1 MIMTESKYQVEVPVH
16 VEFEDVDAYRIAHHT
31 KLIAYLERARVRLF
45 QKYNFEIIESKYS
58 IVLHKLDIRFAN
70 PAKFLDDLTVIASLK
85 SANESRIKLSYRI
98 RKGKQLIAKASS
110 ELACVD
116 PATQRIALFPD
127 SLLERF
133 GLIS

>member
-1 MIMTESKYQVEVPVH
+1 MTESKYQVEVPVH

-45 QKYNFEIIESKYS
+45 QKYNFEIIEGKYS

>member
-1 MIMTESKYQVEVPVH
+1 MTESKYQVEVPVH

-45 QKYNFEIIESKYS
+45 QKYNFEIIEGKYS

-133 GLIS
+133 ELIS

>member
-1 MIMTESKYQVEVPVH
+1 MTESKYQVEVPVH

-45 QKYNFEIIESKYS
+45 QKYNFEIIEGKYS

-70 PAKFLDDLTVIASLK
+70 PAKFLDDLTVIVSLK

>member
-1 MIMTESKYQVEVPVH
+1 MTESKYQVEVPVH

-45 QKYNFEIIESKYS
+45 QKYNFEIIEGKYS

-70 PAKFLDDLTVIASLK
+70 PAKFLDDLIVIASLK

>member
-1 MIMTESKYQVEVPVH
+1 MTEPKCLVEFPVH

-31 KLIAYLERARVRLF
+31 KLIAYLERARVRFF
-45 QKYNFEIIESKYS
+45 QKYDLDVIENKYS
-58 IVLHKLDIRFAN
+58 IVVHKLDIRFAN
-70 PAKFLDDLTVIASLK
+70 PARFLDDLIVIVSLK

-98 RKGKQLIAKASS
+98 RKEKQLIAKASS

-116 PATQRIALFPD
+116 PTSQRISFFPD

-133 GLIS
+133 GLMS

>member
-1 MIMTESKYQVEVPVH
+1 MTESKYQVEVPVH

-45 QKYNFEIIESKYS
+45 QKYNFEIIEGKYS

-98 RKGKQLIAKASS
+98 RKDKQLIAKASS

>member
-1 MIMTESKYQVEVPVH
+1 MIESKYQVEVPVH

-45 QKYNFEIIESKYS
+45 QKYNFEIIEGKYS

-70 PAKFLDDLTVIASLK
+70 PAKFLDDLTVIVSLK

>member
-1 MIMTESKYQVEVPVH
+1 MTMTDQKYQVEVPVH

-31 KLIAYLERARVRLF
+31 KLIAYLERARVRFF
-45 QKYNFEIIESKYS
+45 QKYDFDIVTGKYS

-70 PAKFLDDLTVIASLK
+70 PAKFLDDLTVTVSLK

-98 RKGKQLIAKASS
+98 HKDKQLIAKAVS
-110 ELACVD
+110 ELACID
-116 PATQRIALFPD
+116 PATRRITLFPD

-133 GLIS
+133 ELIS

>member
-1 MIMTESKYQVEVPVH
+1 MIDKKYQVEVFVH

-31 KLIAYLERARVRLF
+31 KLIAYLERARVRFF
-45 QKYNFEIIESKYS
+45 QKFDFDILTGKYS

-70 PAKFLDDLTVIASLK
+70 PAKFLDDLTVIVSLK
-85 SANESRIKLSYRI
+85 SVNESRIKLSYRI
-98 RKGKQLIAKASS
+98 SKDKQLIAKASS
-110 ELACVD
+110 ELACIDAV
-116 PATQRIALFPD
+116 TQRIALFPD

>member
-31 KLIAYLERARVRLF
+31 KLIAYLERARVRFF
-45 QKYNFEIIESKYS
+45 QKYNFEIIEGKYS

>member
-45 QKYNFEIIESKYS
+45 QKYNFEIIEGKYS